1 MGKNLKFPHLRDKK
15 SEPYD
20 VNECDLTSFA

>member
-1 MGKNLKFPHLRDKK
+1 LKFPHLRDKK